1 MIRVLPLLLLVGAAP
16 IASSPS
22 LGTAEGRCRPDEPGP
37 AILISPLGLKDRTG
51 TLRAELFPP
60 DQAGFLA
67 DDNVLV
73 AAHKTFRR
81 AIIPLPAQGPVRL
94 CIRVPSPG
102 AYTLALTH
110 DRAGKPKFDFWRDG
124 IGFPGNPRIGH
135 AAPPAAEA
143 RILAGPGLTRTAIIL
158 NYRRGILGFGPLG

>member
-1 MIRVLPLLLLVGAAP
+1 MIRRLALLALIGAAP
-16 IASSPS
+16 IASNPS
-22 LGTAEGRCRPDEPGP
+22 LGTAEGRCRPNEQGP

-60 DQAGFLA
+60 DQADFLA

-81 AIIPLPAQGPVRL
+81 VTIPLPPKGPVSL

-102 AYTLALTH
+102 VYTLALTH

-124 IGFPGNPRIGH
+124 VGFPGNPAIGH

>member
-1 MIRVLPLLLLVGAAP
+1 MIRHAPLLLLVAATP
-16 IASSPS
+16 IASDPS

-37 AILISPLGLKDRTG
+37 AIVISPLGLKDRTG

-60 DQAGFLA
+60 DQADFLA

-81 AIIPLPAQGPVRL
+81 ASVPLPPQGAVRL
-94 CIRVPSPG
+94 CIRVPAPG
-102 AYTLALTH
+102 PYTLALTH

-124 IGFPGNPRIGH
+124 VGFPGNPHVGH

-143 RILAGPGLTRTAIIL
+143 RILVGAGITRTAIVL
-158 NYRRGILGFGPLG
+158 NYRKNILGFGPLN